1 MAQPASEPGTA
12 DEADDEDVPSLDPQ
26 AIERN
31 YRRERARRRARIDR
45 RTAVRSSNARFW
57 VVLSLLTLLTVCLL
71 LVAWREV
78 QSTFGL

>member
-1 MAQPASEPGTA
+1 VAQPASQHETA
-12 DEADDEDVPSLDPQ
+12 DGEDVPSLDPH

-31 YRRERARRRARIDR
+31 YRRERARRRARVDR

-57 VVLSLLTLLTVCLL
+57 VVLSVLVLMTVCLL